1 MDFSLRKS
9 DSCRS
14 LNRIKTLLKIDSPC
28 YCVRSLFLQYADQN
42 FIHNFA
48 WNEQFC
54 LPLGKIKIG
63 WF

>member
-1 MDFSLRKS
+1 MDYSLRKS

-14 LNRIKTLLKIDSPC
+14 LNGIKTLLKIDSPC

-42 FIHNFA
+42 LIHNFP